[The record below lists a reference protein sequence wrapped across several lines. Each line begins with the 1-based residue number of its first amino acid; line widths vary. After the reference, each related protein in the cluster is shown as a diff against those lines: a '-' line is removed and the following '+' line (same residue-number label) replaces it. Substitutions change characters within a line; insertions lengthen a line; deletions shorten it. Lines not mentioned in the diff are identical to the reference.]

1 MRTRW
6 TAHKIGAL
14 EVIIDKYRIYMQ
26 HLANLAEDNSDHE
39 KERNK
44 FAGWYKKWTEARI
57 PLMVCLSL
65 EMLQP
70 AKLLSK
76 TFQNENVD
84 MVDVVTYISQTKKQ
98 LERIEREESLA
109 TISHFLN
116 NVKEE
121 EEKHLLP
128 DNTLKGF
135 NSAKTIISSK
145 KNLWR

>member
-1 MRTRW
+1 
-6 TAHKIGAL
+6 
-14 EVIIDKYRIYMQ
+14 MQ

-44 FAGWYKKWTEARI
+44 FAGWYKKWTEVRI

-145 KNLWR
+145 KNLWH

>member
-1 MRTRW
+1 MVRSTYSIIGLFEFGSI
-6 TAHKIGAL
+6 TASKIVA
-14 EVIIDKYRIYMQ
+14 
-26 HLANLAEDNSDHE
+26 
-39 KERNK
+39 
-44 FAGWYKKWTEARI
+44 
-57 PLMVCLSL
+57 
-65 EMLQP
+65 
-70 AKLLSK
+70 K
-76 TFQNENVD
+76 TFQNKNVD